1 MIDLGY
7 NDPNAFRG
15 LKTLTIALGLYFT
28 RVLFS
33 LIVGI
38 FIVVIR

>member
-7 NDPNAFRG
+7 NDDNAFRG
-15 LKTLTIALGLYFT
+15 LQTLTIILGLYFT

-33 LIVGI
+33 LIVRI
-38 FIVVIR
+38 IIVATR